1 MLPDFADYLDV
12 FASDERF
19 LVFASSS
26 IVLAVAVMFFLSGA
40 GRTTRMLLL
49 SAAFLMVFSFVVLAP
64 LTAISEVTP
73 TASVNPV
80 SLNFNFGFLAL
91 GAGMFLK
98 FRNLPS
104 GKKAKIINKED

>member
-26 IVLAVAVMFFLSGA
+26 IVLAVALMFFLSGA

-49 SAAFLMVFSFVVLAP
+49 SAAFLIVFSFVVLAP
-64 LTAISEVTP
+64 LSAMSAVKS

-80 SLNFNFGFLAL
+80 ALNFNFGFLAL
-91 GAGMFLK
+91 GVGMFLK
-98 FRNLPS
+98 FRNLPAAKNPIS
-104 GKKAKIINKED
+104 IKKD